1 MFLKHLINPKP
12 TIILFFVVFCVVF
25 ISIPLI
31 NYDFNTIFINSN
43 TPSYLVFFLGLTLP
57 FFQGLGLNNLVY
69 EKNIIRKD
77 PTSPHSILNRMKLS
91 ELKDKYDSIGSP
103 IDLVELI
110 EQKKDIEE
118 IKNLLIELQQN
129 QEKKIN

>member
-77 PTSPHSILNRMKLS
+77 NLVIGFSYYDGQMDDYRLGLWAA
-91 ELKDKYDSIGSP
+91 DK
-103 IDLVELI
+103 V
-110 EQKKDIEE
+110 KKY
-118 IKNLLIELQQN
+118 KNFTLLEN
-129 QEKKIN
+129 T